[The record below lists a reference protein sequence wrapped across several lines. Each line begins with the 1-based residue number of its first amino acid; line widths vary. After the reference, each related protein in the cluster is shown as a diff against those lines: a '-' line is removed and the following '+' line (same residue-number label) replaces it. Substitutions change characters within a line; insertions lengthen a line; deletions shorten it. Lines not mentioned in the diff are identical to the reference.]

1 MSWPGSTPERE
12 LPWMYIVVSRV
23 SLPNSVGTVPE
34 KLLPWSMRWVS
45 RVSWPIRVGMVPDKE
60 LPYKWSAVSCVF
72 WKSSVGSVPVRP
84 CLHGHHLLPELL
96 GLPSLV
102 KVPSQMEG

>member
-1 MSWPGSTPERE
+1 
-12 LPWMYIVVSRV
+12 MYIVVSRV
-23 SLPNSVGTVPE
+23 SRQTRRYGAREAVAVEHEMGEP
-34 KLLPWSMRWVS
+34 R
-45 RVSWPIRVGMVPDKE
+45 SWPMRVGMVPDKE

-84 CLHGHHLLPELL
+84 WFHGHHLLPEVL

>member
-1 MSWPGSTPERE
+1 MA
-12 LPWMYIVVSRV
+12 VA
-23 SLPNSVGTVPE
+23 
-34 KLLPWSMRWVS
+34 
-45 RVSWPIRVGMVPDKE
+45 MVPDKE
-60 LPYKWSAVSCVF
+60 LPYSMSLVSCVF

-84 CLHGHHLLPELL
+84 WLYGHHLLPEVL